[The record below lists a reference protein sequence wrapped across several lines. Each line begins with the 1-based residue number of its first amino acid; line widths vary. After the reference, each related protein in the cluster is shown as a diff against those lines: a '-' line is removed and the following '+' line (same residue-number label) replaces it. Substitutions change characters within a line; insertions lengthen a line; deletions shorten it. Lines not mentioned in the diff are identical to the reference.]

1 MRSRAFSVGM
11 SGACRSIF
19 KPDHQVVNGFL
30 DSRDFDG
37 DKVGDGNF
45 AILGLANVESA

>member
-1 MRSRAFSVGM
+1 MRSGAFSVGM

-19 KPDHQVVNGFL
+19 KPYHQVVNGFL

-37 DKVGDGNF
+37 DKVGDSDF
-45 AILGLANVESA
+45 AIFGLTNVKSA